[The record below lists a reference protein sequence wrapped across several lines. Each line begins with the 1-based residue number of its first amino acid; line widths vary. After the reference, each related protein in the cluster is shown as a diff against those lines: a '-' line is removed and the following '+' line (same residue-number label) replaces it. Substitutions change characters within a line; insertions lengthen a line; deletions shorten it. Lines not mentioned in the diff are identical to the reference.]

1 MKLDTISFRDW
12 KNVDVECFCNSLNL
26 EEFDYDENIGLHEFW
41 AQYDKRLNDQCK
53 IFVPI
58 KNKKIIKRGTKSW
71 YDDKLRE
78 QEIYEEKKE
87 NLGQV

>member
-1 MKLDTISFRDW
+1 MQ
-12 KNVDVECFCNSLNL
+12 
-26 EEFDYDENIGLHEFW
+26 NIFSS
-41 AQYDKRLNDQCK
+41 
-53 IFVPI
+53 
-58 KNKKIIKRGTKSW
+58 KNKKIIKRETKPW